1 MPSAKTGRTGS
12 QGRAIDVMTDHPAQ
26 NNALP
31 ALTPEDIAALTALRH
46 DLHRHP
52 ELSGEET
59 ETAKRILAALADTGP
74 DEVLSGLGGHG
85 IAALYAGTEDGPT
98 VLLRCELDALP
109 IEEHSAA
116 AHRSSVPGKGHL
128 CGHDG
133 HMAMLM
139 GVARHLSRIRPA
151 KGRVI
156 LLFQPAEED
165 GSGAQK
171 VLEDTNFSALSIDYA
186 LSLHNMPGMPLAHVA
201 LREGPANC
209 ASCGLEIRLSGR
221 TAHASQPETGVPPTP
236 AIAALVPALQ
246 DLSRPAPEDPADFA
260 LATITHIRV
269 GEPAFGVAPGW
280 ATLWVTLR
288 SLTDTGMDHLCREA
302 EAAVAQLA
310 ETHGLQA
317 SLAYHDHFRACSNDP
332 EATAVLDRAIGRL
345 GLVRQDDHLPMRAS
359 EDFGRFA
366 DVSKSAMFL
375 LGSGLD
381 SPALHNPDYD
391 FPDSLI
397 PTGTSVFMA
406 AIDDLL
412 GLPTP

>member
-1 MPSAKTGRTGS
+1 
-12 QGRAIDVMTDHPAQ
+12 MTDHTAQ

-31 ALTPEDIAALTALRH
+31 TLTAEDIAGLTALRH

-52 ELSGEET
+52 ELSGQEA
-59 ETAKRILAALADTGP
+59 ETAKRISAALATTGP
-74 DEVLSGLGGHG
+74 DEVLTGLGGHG
-85 IAALYAGTEDGPT
+85 IAAFYAGARDGPT

-109 IEEHSAA
+109 IEEHSDAD
-116 AHRSSVPGKGHL
+116 HRSTIPGKGHL

-139 GVARHLSRIRPA
+139 GVARNLSRHRPQ

-165 GSGAQK
+165 GSGAAK
-171 VLEDTNFSALSIDYA
+171 VLEDTNFASISIDYA
-186 LSLHNMPGMPLAHVA
+186 LSLHNMPGLALGHVA
-201 LREGPANC
+201 LQDGPANC
-209 ASCGLEIRLSGR
+209 ASCGLEIRLAGR

-246 DLSRPAPEDPADFA
+246 SLSAAAPETHADFA

-269 GEPAFGVAPGW
+269 GEPAFGVAPGD
-280 ATLWVTLR
+280 AALWVTLR
-288 SLTDTGMDHLCREA
+288 SLTDTGMARLCREA
-302 EAAVAQLA
+302 ENAVHQIADD
-310 ETHGLQA
+310 HGLQV
-317 SLAYHDHFRACSNDP
+317 SLAYHDYFRACTNDP
-332 EATAVLDRAIGRL
+332 EATAVLDRAVRRL
-345 GLVRQDDHLPMRAS
+345 GLIKDDGHLPMRAS

-366 DVSKSAMFL
+366 DVAQSAMFL
-375 LGSGLD
+375 LGSGL
-381 SPALHNPDYD
+381 SAPALHNPDYD

-397 PTGTSVFMA
+397 PTGTAIFMA

-412 GLPTP
+412 

>member
-1 MPSAKTGRTGS
+1 MPE
-12 QGRAIDVMTDHPAQ
+12 RAIDPMTDHPAQ
-26 NNALP
+26 SNALP
-31 ALTPEDIAALTALRH
+31 ALTDADITALTALRH

-52 ELSGEET
+52 ELSGEEA
-59 ETAKRILAALADTGP
+59 ETAARIKSVLAETGP
-74 DEVLSGLGGHG
+74 DDILTGLGGHG
-85 IAALYAGTEDGPT
+85 IAALYSGAVAGPT

-109 IEEHSAA
+109 IEEKSDAD
-116 AHRSSVPGKGHL
+116 HRSTVPGKGHL

-133 HMAMLM
+133 HMTMLM
-139 GVARHLSRIRPA
+139 GVAHHLSRLRPS

-171 VLEDTNFSALSIDYA
+171 VLESPDFTALSIDYA
-186 LSLHNMPGMPLAHVA
+186 LSLHNMPGMPLGHVS
-201 LREGPANC
+201 LQEGPANC

-236 AIAALVPALQ
+236 AIAALVPTLQAL
-246 DLSRPAPEDPADFA
+246 SNPAPENPADFA

-269 GEPAFGVAPGW
+269 GEPAFGVAPGDG
-280 ATLWVTLR
+280 TLWVTLR
-288 SLTDTGMDHLCREA
+288 SLTDPGMEHLCREA
-302 EAAVAQLA
+302 ETAVAHLA
-310 ETHGLQA
+310 ETHALQA
-317 SLAYHDHFRACSNDP
+317 SLAYHDYFRACTNDP
-332 EATAVLDRAIGRL
+332 DATAVLDRAIRRL
-345 GLVRQDDHLPMRAS
+345 GLVREEGHLPMRAS

-397 PTGTSVFMA
+397 PTGTAVFMA
-406 AIDDLL
+406 ALDDLL